1 MSLGSNAL
9 LVELQEAV
17 FLNPVL
23 ACEREMPRS
32 RSSINVPSRD
42 LDFLPP
48 PSGSRAAHRSSDTR
62 SVRRSESR
70 GLGQRTPLP
79 VGQLV
84 FKGDRLAVDC
94 GEQRHAGRRVDGFS
108 DDHYPRL
115 RKSDFKIRASALGCR
130 SDRDIQ
136 GSVAIR
142 SHLLPGPPGPA
153 PTLRIDHQLLPA
165 WRNGI
170 REDSARPKI
179 FPVHPRIEL
188 TIAT

>member
-115 RKSDFKIRASALGCR
+115 RKSDFKIRASAHPR
-130 SDRDIQ
+130 SDVGPIGIFRGRWRFVHTSCLVPQARHQPFALTTNCFPLGATGYEKIAQ
-136 GSVAIR
+136 G
-142 SHLLPGPPGPA
+142 
-153 PTLRIDHQLLPA
+153 
-165 WRNGI
+165 
-170 REDSARPKI
+170 PKSSPCI
-179 FPVHPRIEL
+179 PV
-188 TIAT
+188 